1 MLVLGKQLLEV
12 ELAAAATR
20 RRAGDAG
27 DAFRVGHAFRQQ
39 LLNLLACGAAAMA
52 KNVVVGVWFEIVHSN
67 VLLL

>member
-1 MLVLGKQLLEV
+1 MLVLGKQLLEF

-27 DAFRVGHAFRQQ
+27 NALRIGHAFRQQ

-52 KNVVVGVWFEIVHSN
+52 KNVVVGVGFEIGHR
-67 VLLL
+67 